1 MSQFRKLVNNFVTKN
16 MANNFI
22 TKDIVYNI
30 IKNISL
36 NLDIVF

>member
-1 MSQFRKLVNNFVTKN
+1 MFQFRKLVNNFVTKN

-22 TKDIVYNI
+22 TKDMVYNI